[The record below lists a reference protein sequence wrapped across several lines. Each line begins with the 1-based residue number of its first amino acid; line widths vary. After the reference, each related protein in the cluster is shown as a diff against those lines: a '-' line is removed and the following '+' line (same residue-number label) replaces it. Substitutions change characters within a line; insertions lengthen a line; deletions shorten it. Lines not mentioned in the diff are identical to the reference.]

1 MVILYIFAGLA
12 AVILLFFVLKLA
24 QLKKGREKAHRDLE
38 MMDCEK
44 LPFIGTVKNLS
55 ILPIIDFYSTSDELR
70 TEPGVSYLVKAD
82 DTTILLDVGYNTKK
96 EHPSPLMLNMEK
108 LDVKIE
114 DIDMMFI
121 SHLHVDH
128 LGGMKEQREKQFSLS
143 QGPVPVPEVPVY
155 APDEVTPSEW
165 NPNPRVEVVSEP
177 KVIKEGIASIG
188 PIPRFLFL
196 MGYTLEHSLAVNVEG
211 KGIVLIIGCGHQTI
225 EKIIERARCLFDEP
239 IYGIIGGL
247 HFPVNG
253 GRIMAGPFNIQLIVG
268 SDNPPWRGISEQDV
282 MDSIEATKK
291 EDPRIVSLSAHDSS
305 DWSIDKFKEAFGDRY
320 RDLKVGE
327 EIVI

>member
-1 MVILYIFAGLA
+1 MIIIYILAGLA
-12 AVILLFFVLKLA
+12 AVIFLFFVLKLA
-24 QLKKGREKAHRDLE
+24 QLKRGKKRTEKELRNMVYD
-38 MMDCEK
+38 K
-44 LPFIGTVKNLS
+44 LPPIGTVKNLS
-55 ILPIIDFYSTSDELR
+55 ILPLIDFYSNSDDLK
-70 TEPGVSYLVKAD
+70 TEPGVSYLIRAD

-96 EHPSPLMLNMEK
+96 EHPSPLILNMER
-108 LDVKIE
+108 LGVKIE

-128 LGGMKEQREKQFSLS
+128 LGGMKEQKKKQFSLS
-143 QGPVPVPEVPVY
+143 QGPMPVPKMPVY
-155 APDEVTPSEW
+155 APDNVTPSKW
-165 NPNPRVEVVSEP
+165 NPKPRVEVVSEP
-177 KVIKEGIASIG
+177 KIIKKGIASIG

-211 KGIVLIIGCGHQTI
+211 KGIVLIVGCGHQTV
-225 EKIIERARCLFDEP
+225 ERIIERAKSLFDEP

-253 GRIMAGPFNIQLIVG
+253 GRIMVGPLNLQGIVG

-282 MDSIEATKK
+282 MDSIEVIKQ
-291 EDPRIVSLSAHDSS
+291 EDPQIVSLSAHDSS
-305 DWSIDKFKEAFGDRY
+305 DWSVARFRETFGDRY
-320 RDLKVGE
+320 RDIKVGK